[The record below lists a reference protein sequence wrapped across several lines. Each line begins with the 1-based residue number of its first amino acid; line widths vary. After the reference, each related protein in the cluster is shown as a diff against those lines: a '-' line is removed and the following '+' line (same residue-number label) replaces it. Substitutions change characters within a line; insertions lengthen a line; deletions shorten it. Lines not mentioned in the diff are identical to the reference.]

1 MVGLDFDLFWRCSIK
16 TVALVMDAKA
26 AAFRNEH
33 NGRAILAWNIAAL
46 SRAKKLPKVDSLFV
60 RERGP
65 PQTWQEQFALMKQ
78 WHRAQERRKAAQA
91 AQGV

>member
-1 MVGLDFDLFWRCSIK
+1 MVGLDLDLFWRCSIK
-16 TVALVMDAKA
+16 TVVLAMDAKA

-46 SRAKKLPKVDSLFV
+46 SRAKRLPKVDTLFA

-65 PQTWQEQFALMKQ
+65 QQTWQEQFALMQQ
-78 WHRAQERRKAAQA
+78 WHAAQERRKAATA
-91 AQGV
+91 KGG